1 MKNRF
6 FAGLLLAGILAAPIA
21 AQMPE
26 SYLDVDIAKV
36 KMGKR
41 SEFDSI
47 NKRMVEINRKNKG
60 DNWLAYQVMYG
71 EPNTIYFVSTRA
83 GYGAAEQGMKA
94 FEGALTKAVG
104 AAGMHKLLAD
114 WDATVESE
122 RAELR
127 RRRWDLSASA
137 PADAAAYNQ
146 LVGQSRYLRTA
157 IVHTRPGKALDY
169 EAQLRL
175 NKSAQERVNFGVA
188 SLVSQ
193 GLAGQQA
200 GVFYITTL
208 VKSLGDLDNIKP
220 LQEVLGSSYASYQ
233 KAVAESV
240 ANTEIIIARFLPE
253 LSNPPEEVVAV
264 DAKFWRPAPPPPPKP
279 AEAKK

>member
-1 MKNRF
+1 MYTEQELGRDSPWESRFDHIYTKTEGITFHMKNRF

-104 AAGMHKLLAD
+104 AAGMMPRPTTS
-114 WDATVESE
+114 WSVSRATCALPSCT
-122 RAELR
+122 RGPARPLITR
-127 RRRWDLSASA
+127 LSSAS
-137 PADAAAYNQ
+137 
-146 LVGQSRYLRTA
+146 
-157 IVHTRPGKALDY
+157 TRAL
-169 EAQLRL
+169 
-175 NKSAQERVNFGVA
+175 KSGSILA
-188 SLVSQ
+188 SL
-193 GLAGQQA
+193 
-200 GVFYITTL
+200 
-208 VKSLGDLDNIKP
+208 P
-220 LQEVLGSSYASYQ
+220 
-233 KAVAESV
+233 
-240 ANTEIIIARFLPE
+240 
-253 LSNPPEEVVAV
+253 
-264 DAKFWRPAPPPPPKP
+264 
-279 AEAKK
+279 